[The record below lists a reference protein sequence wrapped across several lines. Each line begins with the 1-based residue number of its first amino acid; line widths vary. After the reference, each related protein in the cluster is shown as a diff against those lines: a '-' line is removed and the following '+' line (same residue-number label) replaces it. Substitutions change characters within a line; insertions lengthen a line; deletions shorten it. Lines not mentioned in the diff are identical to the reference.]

1 MMAPVTK
8 EPSLHGESRRQLCA
22 AMVGLSAWATAA
34 PVWGALRPGSR
45 VKLALIDTLSGPV
58 APEGRNAMR
67 SWAFLLDRLQA
78 DSRLNPLGLRFH
90 FAAFDNAGS
99 PQTSVNM
106 LKAAIDQGF
115 RWFAQGL
122 GSGVATALTEAIG
135 RHNRRNPDDPVV
147 LINYAAMDPALTN
160 ERCSFWHY
168 RVDADTSMKMRALVR
183 FMAGQPQW
191 QRVHL
196 VNQDYSHG
204 QQVSAHV
211 KRYLQELA
219 PHTRVVGDDLHPLF
233 GNTDFA
239 RYAQG
244 VADSG
249 AQALITGNWGADL
262 RGLVQ
267 ALASHGLRLPVF
279 TYFASLTGTPQVLA
293 QVGDRLPIYQVATYH
308 DRQGGVLDSIFS
320 DFHQKHREDLVMVS
334 IVDAVVLLMRA
345 MNAVRSSQVRAVAPR
360 MSGMLF
366 EGFNGPV
373 QMRPDDHQLQK
384 GVYITRWVRQ
394 VVGQGRSAEG
404 TGWQFVPAA
413 YVPAD
418 DLREPSRCVMVRPDY

>member
-1 MMAPVTK
+1 M
-8 EPSLHGESRRQLCA
+8 
-22 AMVGLSAWATAA
+22 
-34 PVWGALRPGSR
+34 
-45 VKLALIDTLSGPV
+45 IDTLSGP
-58 APEGRNAMR
+58 AATEGRNATR

-78 DSRLNPLGLRFH
+78 DASLNPLGLRFH

-122 GSGVATALTEAIG
+122 GSGVASALSEAIG
-135 RHNRRNPDDPVV
+135 RHNRRNPGDPVV

-168 RVDADTSMKMRALVR
+168 RVDADTSMKMRALTR
-183 FMAGQPQW
+183 FMAERGQW

-219 PHTRVVGDDLHPLF
+219 PNTRVVGDDLHPVF
-233 GNTDFA
+233 GKTDFA
-239 RYAQG
+239 RYAQR
-244 VADSG
+244 VAESG

-262 RGLVQ
+262 RGLLL
-267 ALASHGLRLPVF
+267 ALAEQGLRLPVF
-279 TYFASLTGTPQVLA
+279 TYFASLTGTPRVLA
-293 QVGDRLPIYQVATYH
+293 QVGEQLPVYQVATYH
-308 DRQGGVLDSIFS
+308 DRQGGTLGRLFTEY
-320 DFHQKHREDLVMVS
+320 HQRHAEDLVMVS
-334 IVDAVVLLMRA
+334 IYDALVMLIRA
-345 MNAVRSSQVRAVAPR
+345 MNVVRSTQVRPVAGR

-373 QMRPDDHQLQK
+373 QMHPDNHQLQK
-384 GVYITRWVRQ
+384 GVYITRWTRQ
-394 VVGQGRSAEG
+394 TSGQGRSSEG

-413 YVPAD
+413 YMPAD